1 MEVPKYQLKGLT
13 PGGFALD
20 RIDKSFKRQE
30 YLSKEDLIANDTHAV
45 TYTFEKI
52 LKEVGTIS

>member
-1 MEVPKYQLKGLT
+1 MEVPTYQLKGLT

-20 RIDKSFKRQE
+20 RIDKSFKKSE

-45 TYTFEKI
+45 TYTF
-52 LKEVGTIS
+52 